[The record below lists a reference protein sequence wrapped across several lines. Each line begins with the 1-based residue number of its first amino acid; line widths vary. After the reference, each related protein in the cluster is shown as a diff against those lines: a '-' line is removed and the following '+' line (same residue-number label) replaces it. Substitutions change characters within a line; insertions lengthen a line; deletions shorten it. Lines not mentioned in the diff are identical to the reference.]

1 MISWTGKGR
10 RPTGRVKVYFRSMS
24 WGVRQG
30 RRSSGKESYT
40 GDASIFDWEHR
51 SNVDAGR
58 EDIIRWQPAHD
69 GERYRTPAF
78 RVTLTVHNAGPHTIA
93 AKLSQKLGREATH
106 DELTAEV
113 RRIIHEANT

>member
-1 MISWTGKGR
+1 MIEWKGLGK
-10 RPTGRVKVYFRSMS
+10 PPEGRVKVYFRRMS

-30 RRSSGKESYT
+30 RRSCGKISYT

-51 SNVDAGR
+51 PDVDGGR
-58 EDIIRWQPAHD
+58 EDITEWEPA
-69 GERYRTPAF
+69 GGYKLLRKPSF
-78 RVTLTVHNAGPHTIA
+78 RVTLTIHNAGPHTIA
-93 AKLSQKLGREATH
+93 AKLAQKLGREATH

>member
-10 RPTGRVKVYFRSMS
+10 RPTGRVKVYFRRMS

-58 EDIIRWQPAHD
+58 EDIIRWQPAHN
-69 GERYRTPAF
+69 GVRYRTSAP
-78 RVTLTVHNAGPHTIA
+78 RVTLTVHNGAIA
-93 AKLSQKLGREATH
+93 AKLAQKLGREATNG
-106 DELTAEV
+106 ELADEV